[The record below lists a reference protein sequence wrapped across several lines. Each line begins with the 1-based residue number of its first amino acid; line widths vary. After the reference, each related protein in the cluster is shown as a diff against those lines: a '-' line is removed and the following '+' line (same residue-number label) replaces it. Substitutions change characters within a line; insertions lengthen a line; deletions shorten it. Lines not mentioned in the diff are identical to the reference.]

1 LKNNIFLDNN
11 QNHIKMKIKSLLSA
25 FFVCIVAAINAQNIH
40 HHIFVNIDVT
50 NKAIEA
56 TDSVSIPVSF
66 LEKNKGELTF
76 KINAGFAVKSADA
89 NCKIAEIKAD
99 YLQNSSE
106 IKAKTYLVSFT
117 KPNTSSFVLPL
128 QYSGK
133 VEGEIKE
140 GAAEYARGF
149 SETDGIISSE
159 GVYFANSTLWVPLF
173 GSALYTF
180 NLSATID
187 SAYGIISQGART
199 KNEIRKDK
207 KLITYQSENPSDE
220 FYLIA
225 GKWTEYNSHAGS
237 ILVQAELRK
246 PDEELANKYMGATVG
261 YLELYNRLI
270 GAYPYSKFTLV
281 ENFWETGYGMP
292 SFTLLGEKIIRLP
305 FIINS
310 SYPHELLHNYWG
322 NSVYVDYSKGNWCEG
337 LTAYMADHLFKEQIG
352 QANEYRRST
361 LQKFTDF
368 VNESNDFPLAKFQ
381 SRNNSAEE
389 AVGYGKSSMVF
400 EMLRYTYGDD
410 VFRKA
415 IATFY
420 AENKFKM
427 TSFDEVRIT
436 FEKVSGKDLKEFFNQ
451 WLNRTG
457 APGIALSNVN
467 VKNENSLNIIS
478 FTLSQTQK
486 EDVFNVMV
494 PVVIFLEGV
503 DSVIVKKINLTK
515 REESFSFSFN
525 QRPARIDVD
534 PQFNVFRRISKEE
547 VPPCISQIF
556 GDKDVVMILPKSS
569 PFIKEYTDLAEQWKQ
584 TQQVQGNNIEI
595 KMDEDIKELP
605 NKACW
610 IIGFENKFAKST
622 EVFSQFNDVMPKET
636 LSQIDSLKKN
646 GAMVYMYRNPINN
659 AVTNGFLGS
668 TNQKMIAGLKRK
680 IVHYTKYSYLGF
692 EGDEATNKLKGEFP
706 VTGSPLSFYIKYD
719 GKTLPVSAKLN
730 VRKALIDNVPNNKMK

>member
-1 LKNNIFLDNN
+1 
-11 QNHIKMKIKSLLSA
+11 MKIKSLLSA

>member
-1 LKNNIFLDNN
+1 MKNRLKLLLLVANIG
-11 QNHIKMKIKSLLSA
+11 IMTS
-25 FFVCIVAAINAQNIH
+25 INAQNIH
-40 HHIFVNIDVT
+40 HNIFVSIDVVK
-50 NKAIEA
+50 KAIEA

-66 LEKNKGELTF
+66 LEKNKGVLTF
-76 KINAGFAVKSADA
+76 EINAGFAVKSTDA
-89 NCKIAEIKAD
+89 NYKIAEIKSD
-99 YLQNSSE
+99 EKKDSSE
-106 IKAKTYLVSFT
+106 IKAKKYMVTFT
-117 KPNTSSFVLPL
+117 KANTSFFVVPL

-173 GSALYTF
+173 EGALYTF
-180 NLSATID
+180 DLTATID
-187 SAYGIISQGART
+187 TAYGIISQGTRK
-199 KNEIRKDK
+199 KNEILKDK
-207 KLITYQSENPSDE
+207 KIITYQSESPSDE

-225 GKWTEYNSHAGS
+225 GKWTEYNIKAGS
-237 ILVQAELRK
+237 ILVQAELRTA
-246 PDEELANKYMGATVG
+246 DSTLANKYMGATIG
-261 YLELYNRLI
+261 YLELYNKLI
-270 GAYPYSKFTLV
+270 GPYPYSKFTLV

-322 NSVYVDYSKGNWCEG
+322 NSVYVDYTKGNWCEG

-352 QANEYRRST
+352 QASEYRRST
-361 LQKFTDF
+361 LQKFTDY
-368 VNESNDFPLAKFQ
+368 VNEDNDFSLAKFQ

-389 AVGYGKSSMVF
+389 AVGYGKSSMLF
-400 EMLRYTYGDD
+400 EMLRYAYGDD

-415 IATFY
+415 IAAFY

-427 TSFDEVRIT
+427 TSFDDVRNA
-436 FEKVSGKDLKEFFNQ
+436 FEKASGKDLKEFFNQ

-457 APGIALSNVN
+457 APGIALTNVN
-467 VKNENSLNIIS
+467 VKTENGLNVLS

-486 EDVFNVMV
+486 EDVFNVMI

-503 DSVIVKKINLTK
+503 DTVITKNINLSK

-534 PQFNVFRRISKEE
+534 PQFNVFRRISKDE
-547 VPPCISQIF
+547 VPPCISQIL

-584 TQQVQGNNIEI
+584 TQQAQGNNIEI
-595 KMDEDIKELP
+595 KIDEDIKELP

-610 IIGFENKFAKST
+610 IIGFENKFAASA
-622 EVFSQFNDVMPKET
+622 EVFSQYAEMMNKEI

-646 GAMVYMYRNPINN
+646 GAMVYVYQNPNN
-659 AVTNGFLGS
+659 KALTNGFIGS
-668 TNQKMIAGLKRK
+668 NNQKMIAGLKRK

-692 EGDEATNKLKGEFP
+692 VGDEAVNKLKGEFP
-706 VTGSPLSFYIKYD
+706 TLSSPLSFQIKYD
-719 GKTLPVSAKLN
+719 GKALPVTAKLN
-730 VRKALIDNVPNNKMK
+730 VRKALIENGSNNKMK